1 VFARRHPRSPAL
13 GPVLIAA
20 TLLVSP
26 YLLDYDLVLAA
37 VPLAWLLQEGQASGF
52 RPWEKAGM
60 LAAYVLPLVSRLLA
74 MQLGVA
80 IAPFVLAGLLWI
92 LLRRGSEAPTAD
104 RRAPD

>member
-1 VFARRHPRSPAL
+1 
-13 GPVLIAA
+13 
-20 TLLVSP
+20 
-26 YLLDYDLVLAA
+26 
-37 VPLAWLLQEGQASGF
+37 
-52 RPWEKAGM
+52 
-60 LAAYVLPLVSRLLA
+60 